1 MQNYY
6 KEENMKETIYIGI
19 DIAKYKH
26 DFCIISS
33 TGEVIVQN
41 NSFENNKKGFQLFF
55 SYLKPYNKA
64 DVQILFESTAHYS
77 MNLELEL
84 IDQGYSF
91 MKMNGLIIKQFF
103 KAQTLRKTKTDK
115 ADAFALTHYLMA
127 NTYKPNSN
135 RLYHIYSLKSL
146 CRTRDRLVKERSK
159 FKVYITNELDKSF
172 PEIKKFFD
180 NKISITLL
188 YILEKYKNKNKIAL
202 MKDYDSIRKV
212 SAANFSFTRF
222 LLLKQ
227 LAKESIGHPTETSDF
242 LIESYVKS
250 INCLS
255 EQIDSI
261 EKQIIEAVR
270 KLDTHILS
278 IPGIAEI
285 SAGSI
290 IAEFGDI
297 KNFESPEKML
307 AFAGLEPSIR
317 QSGTLSTEG
326 HMVKHGSG
334 YLRNAI
340 MRVVNSLVMHDQV
353 FNEYYNK
360 KRDEGKHHLVA
371 QSHVAK
377 KLIRIIYTLEIKD
390 IDYDINFVK

>member
-1 MQNYY
+1 
-6 KEENMKETIYIGI
+6 MKETIYIGI

-55 SYLKPYNKA
+55 SYLKPYNKT

-115 ADAFALTHYLMA
+115 ADAFALTQYLMA

-146 CRTRDRLVKERSK
+146 CRTRDRLVRERSK

-222 LLLKQ
+222 LQLKQ
-227 LAKESIGHPTETSDF
+227 LAKESIGHPNETSDF

-255 EQIDSI
+255 EQISSI
-261 EKQIIEAVR
+261 EKQIIESVR
-270 KLDTHILS
+270 NLDTHILT

-334 YLRNAI
+334 YLRNTI

-353 FNEYYNK
+353 FYDYYNK

-377 KLIRIIYTLEIKD
+377 KLIRVIYTLETKG

>member
-1 MQNYY
+1 
-6 KEENMKETIYIGI
+6 MKETIYIGI

-115 ADAFALTHYLMA
+115 ADAFALTQYLMA

-146 CRTRDRLVKERSK
+146 CRTRDRLVRERSK
-159 FKVYITNELDKSF
+159 FKIYITNELDKSF

-222 LLLKQ
+222 LQLKQ

-242 LIESYVKS
+242 LIQSYVKS

-261 EKQIIEAVR
+261 EKQIIESVR

-334 YLRNAI
+334 YLRNTI

-353 FNEYYNK
+353 FYDYYNK

-377 KLIRIIYTLEIKD
+377 KLIRIIYILETKG

>member
-1 MQNYY
+1 
-6 KEENMKETIYIGI
+6 MKETIYIGI

-377 KLIRIIYTLEIKD
+377 KLIRIIYTLEIKG

>member
-1 MQNYY
+1 
-6 KEENMKETIYIGI
+6 MKETIYIGI

-115 ADAFALTHYLMA
+115 ADAFALTQYLMA

-146 CRTRDRLVKERSK
+146 CRTRDRLVRERSK
-159 FKVYITNELDKSF
+159 FKIYITNELDKSF

-222 LLLKQ
+222 LQLKQ

-242 LIESYVKS
+242 LIQSYVKS

-261 EKQIIEAVR
+261 EKQIIESVR

-377 KLIRIIYTLEIKD
+377 KLIRIIYTLEIKG

>member
-1 MQNYY
+1 
-6 KEENMKETIYIGI
+6 MKETIYIGI

-64 DVQILFESTAHYS
+64 DVQILFESIAHYS

-115 ADAFALTHYLMA
+115 ADAFALTQYLMA

-146 CRTRDRLVKERSK
+146 CRTRDRLVRERSK
-159 FKVYITNELDKSF
+159 FKIYITNELDKSF

-212 SAANFSFTRF
+212 SAANFSFPRF

-242 LIESYVKS
+242 LIQSYIKS
-250 INCLS
+250 IYCLN

-261 EKQIIEAVR
+261 EKQIIESVR

-334 YLRNAI
+334 YLRNTI

-353 FNEYYNK
+353 FNDYYNK

-377 KLIRIIYTLEIKD
+377 KLIRIIYTLETKD

>member
-1 MQNYY
+1 
-6 KEENMKETIYIGI
+6 MKETIYIGI

-115 ADAFALTHYLMA
+115 ADAFALTQYLMA

-146 CRTRDRLVKERSK
+146 CRTRDRLVRERSK
-159 FKVYITNELDKSF
+159 FKIYITNELDKSF

-222 LLLKQ
+222 LQLKQ

-242 LIESYVKS
+242 LIQSYVKS

-334 YLRNAI
+334 YLRNTI

-353 FNEYYNK
+353 FYDYYNK

-377 KLIRIIYTLEIKD
+377 KLIRIIYTLEIKG

>member
-1 MQNYY
+1 
-6 KEENMKETIYIGI
+6 MKETIYIGI

-115 ADAFALTHYLMA
+115 ADAFALTQYLMA

-159 FKVYITNELDKSF
+159 FKVYITNELDKTF
-172 PEIKKFFD
+172 PEMKKFFD

-202 MKDYDSIRKV
+202 MKDYDSIKKV

-222 LLLKQ
+222 LQLKQ

-242 LIESYVKS
+242 LIQSYVKS
-250 INCLS
+250 INCLN

-261 EKQIIEAVR
+261 EKQIIESVR

-334 YLRNAI
+334 YLRNTI

-353 FNEYYNK
+353 FYDYYNK

-377 KLIRIIYTLEIKD
+377 KLIRIIYTLEIKG

>member
-1 MQNYY
+1 
-6 KEENMKETIYIGI
+6 MKETIYIGI

-307 AFAGLEPSIR
+307 AFAGLEPSIK

-334 YLRNAI
+334 YLRNTI

-353 FNEYYNK
+353 FNDYYNK

>member
-1 MQNYY
+1 
-6 KEENMKETIYIGI
+6 MKETIYIGI

-115 ADAFALTHYLMA
+115 ADAFALTQYLMA

-146 CRTRDRLVKERSK
+146 CRTRDRLVRERSK
-159 FKVYITNELDKSF
+159 FKIYITNELDKSF

-212 SAANFSFTRF
+212 SAANFSFPRF

-242 LIESYVKS
+242 LIQSYIKS
-250 INCLS
+250 IYCLN

-261 EKQIIEAVR
+261 EKQIIESVR

-334 YLRNAI
+334 YLRNTI

-353 FNEYYNK
+353 FYDYYNK

-377 KLIRIIYTLEIKD
+377 KLIRIIYTLETKD

>member
-1 MQNYY
+1 
-6 KEENMKETIYIGI
+6 MKETIYIGI

-55 SYLKPYNKA
+55 SYLKPYNKT

-115 ADAFALTHYLMA
+115 ADAFALTQYLMA

-146 CRTRDRLVKERSK
+146 CRTRDRLVRERSK
-159 FKVYITNELDKSF
+159 FKIYITNELDKSF

-222 LLLKQ
+222 LQLKQ
-227 LAKESIGHPTETSDF
+227 LAKESIGHPNETSDF

-255 EQIDSI
+255 EQISSI
-261 EKQIIEAVR
+261 EKQIIESVR

-334 YLRNAI
+334 YLRNTI

-353 FNEYYNK
+353 FYDYYNK

-377 KLIRIIYTLEIKD
+377 KLIRIIYTLEIKG

>member
-1 MQNYY
+1 MI
-6 KEENMKETIYIGI
+6 K
-19 DIAKYKH
+19 
-26 DFCIISS
+26 
-33 TGEVIVQN
+33 
-41 NSFENNKKGFQLFF
+41 
-55 SYLKPYNKA
+55 
-64 DVQILFESTAHYS
+64 
-77 MNLELEL
+77 
-84 IDQGYSF
+84 
-91 MKMNGLIIKQFF
+91 GLIIKQFF

-261 EKQIIEAVR
+261 EKQIIESVR

>member
-1 MQNYY
+1 
-6 KEENMKETIYIGI
+6 MKETIYIGI

-146 CRTRDRLVKERSK
+146 CRTRDRLVRERSK
-159 FKVYITNELDKSF
+159 FKIYITNELDKSF

-222 LLLKQ
+222 LQLKQ

-242 LIESYVKS
+242 LIQSYVKS

-261 EKQIIEAVR
+261 EKQIIESVR

-334 YLRNAI
+334 YLRNTI

-353 FNEYYNK
+353 FYDYYNK

-377 KLIRIIYTLEIKD
+377 KLIRIIYTLEIKG

>member
-1 MQNYY
+1 
-6 KEENMKETIYIGI
+6 MKETIYIGI

-227 LAKESIGHPTETSDF
+227 LAKDSIGHPTETSDF

-261 EKQIIEAVR
+261 EKQIIESVR

>member
-1 MQNYY
+1 
-6 KEENMKETIYIGI
+6 MKETIYIGI

-334 YLRNAI
+334 YLRNTI

-353 FNEYYNK
+353 FYDYYNK

-377 KLIRIIYTLEIKD
+377 KLIRIIYTLETKD

>member
-1 MQNYY
+1 
-6 KEENMKETIYIGI
+6 MKETIYIGI

-55 SYLKPYNKA
+55 SYLKPYNKT

-115 ADAFALTHYLMA
+115 ADAFALTQYLMA

-222 LLLKQ
+222 LQLKQ

-242 LIESYVKS
+242 LIQSYVKS

-261 EKQIIEAVR
+261 EKQIIESVR

-334 YLRNAI
+334 YLRNTI

-353 FNEYYNK
+353 FYDYYNK

-377 KLIRIIYTLEIKD
+377 KLIRIIYTLETKG

>member
-1 MQNYY
+1 
-6 KEENMKETIYIGI
+6 MKETIYIGI

-55 SYLKPYNKA
+55 SYLKPYDKA

-115 ADAFALTHYLMA
+115 ADAFALTQYLMA

-146 CRTRDRLVKERSK
+146 CRTRDRLVRERSK
-159 FKVYITNELDKSF
+159 FKIYITNELDKSF

-212 SAANFSFTRF
+212 SAANFSFPRF

-242 LIESYVKS
+242 LIQSYIKS
-250 INCLS
+250 IYCLN
-255 EQIDSI
+255 EQIDNI
-261 EKQIIEAVR
+261 EKQIIESVR
-270 KLDTHILS
+270 KLDTHLLS

-285 SAGSI
+285 SASSI

-334 YLRNAI
+334 YLRNTI
-340 MRVVNSLVMHDQV
+340 IRVVNSLVMHDQV
-353 FNEYYNK
+353 FNDYYNK

-377 KLIRIIYTLEIKD
+377 KLIRIIYTLETKG

>member
-1 MQNYY
+1 
-6 KEENMKETIYIGI
+6 MKETIYIGI

-307 AFAGLEPSIR
+307 AFAGLEPSIK

-377 KLIRIIYTLEIKD
+377 KLIRIIYTLETKG

>member
-1 MQNYY
+1 
-6 KEENMKETIYIGI
+6 MKETIYIGI

-334 YLRNAI
+334 YLRNTI
-340 MRVVNSLVMHDQV
+340 MRVVNSIVMHDQV
-353 FNEYYNK
+353 FNDYYNK

-377 KLIRIIYTLEIKD
+377 KLIRIIYTLETKG

>member
-1 MQNYY
+1 
-6 KEENMKETIYIGI
+6 MKETIYIGI

-146 CRTRDRLVKERSK
+146 CRTRDRLVRERSK
-159 FKVYITNELDKSF
+159 FKIYITNELDKSF

-212 SAANFSFTRF
+212 SAANFSFPRF
-222 LLLKQ
+222 LQLKQ

-242 LIESYVKS
+242 LIQSYVKS

-334 YLRNAI
+334 YLRNTI

-353 FNEYYNK
+353 FYDYYNK

-377 KLIRIIYTLEIKD
+377 KLIRIIYTLETKG

>member
-1 MQNYY
+1 
-6 KEENMKETIYIGI
+6 MKETIYIGI

-115 ADAFALTHYLMA
+115 ADAFALTQYLMA

-146 CRTRDRLVKERSK
+146 CRTRDRLVRERSK
-159 FKVYITNELDKSF
+159 FKIYITNELDKSF

-222 LLLKQ
+222 LQLKQ

-242 LIESYVKS
+242 LIQSYVKS

-261 EKQIIEAVR
+261 EKQIIESVR

-353 FNEYYNK
+353 FNDYYNK

-377 KLIRIIYTLEIKD
+377 KLIRIIYTLEIKG

>member
-1 MQNYY
+1 
-6 KEENMKETIYIGI
+6 MKETIYIGI

-55 SYLKPYNKA
+55 SHLKPYNKA

-84 IDQGYSF
+84 INQGYSF

-115 ADAFALTHYLMA
+115 ADAFALTQYLMA

-146 CRTRDRLVKERSK
+146 CRTRDRLVRERSK
-159 FKVYITNELDKSF
+159 FKIYITNELDKSF

-222 LLLKQ
+222 LQLKQ

-242 LIESYVKS
+242 LIQSYVKS

-261 EKQIIEAVR
+261 EKQIIESVR

-353 FNEYYNK
+353 FYDYYNK

-377 KLIRIIYTLEIKD
+377 KLIRVIYTLETKG
-390 IDYDINFVK
+390 IDYNINFVK

>member
-1 MQNYY
+1 
-6 KEENMKETIYIGI
+6 MKETIYIGI

-33 TGEVIVQN
+33 IGKVIVQN

-115 ADAFALTHYLMA
+115 ADAFALTQYLMA

-146 CRTRDRLVKERSK
+146 CRTRDRLVRERSK
-159 FKVYITNELDKSF
+159 FKIYITNELDKSF

-222 LLLKQ
+222 LQLKQ

-242 LIESYVKS
+242 LIQSYVKS

-261 EKQIIEAVR
+261 EKQIIESVR

-334 YLRNAI
+334 YLRNTI

-353 FNEYYNK
+353 FYDYYNK

-377 KLIRIIYTLEIKD
+377 KLIRIIYTLETKG
-390 IDYDINFVK
+390 IDYDINFIK

>member
-1 MQNYY
+1 
-6 KEENMKETIYIGI
+6 MKETIYIGI

-55 SYLKPYNKA
+55 SYLKPYDKA

-146 CRTRDRLVKERSK
+146 CRTRDRLVRERSK

-212 SAANFSFTRF
+212 SAANFSFPRF

-242 LIESYVKS
+242 LIQSYIKS

-334 YLRNAI
+334 YLRNTI
-340 MRVVNSLVMHDQV
+340 IRVVNSLVMHDQV
-353 FNEYYNK
+353 FNDYYNK

-377 KLIRIIYTLEIKD
+377 KLIRIIYTLETKD

>member
-1 MQNYY
+1 
-6 KEENMKETIYIGI
+6 MKETIYIGI

-41 NSFENNKKGFQLFF
+41 NSFESNKKGFQLFF
-55 SYLKPYNKA
+55 NYLKPYNKA

-334 YLRNAI
+334 YLRNTI

-353 FNEYYNK
+353 FYDYYNK

-377 KLIRIIYTLEIKD
+377 KLIRIIYTLETKG

>member
-1 MQNYY
+1 
-6 KEENMKETIYIGI
+6 MKETIYIGI

-55 SYLKPYNKA
+55 SYLKPHNKA

-146 CRTRDRLVKERSK
+146 CRTRDRLVRERSK
-159 FKVYITNELDKSF
+159 FKIYITNELDKSF

-222 LLLKQ
+222 LQLKQ

-261 EKQIIEAVR
+261 EKQIIESVR

-353 FNEYYNK
+353 FYDYYNK

-377 KLIRIIYTLEIKD
+377 KLIRIIYTLEIKG

>member
-1 MQNYY
+1 
-6 KEENMKETIYIGI
+6 MKETIYIGI

-115 ADAFALTHYLMA
+115 ADAFALTQYLMA

-334 YLRNAI
+334 YLRNTI

-353 FNEYYNK
+353 FNDYYNK

-377 KLIRIIYTLEIKD
+377 KLIRIIYTLETKG

>member
-1 MQNYY
+1 
-6 KEENMKETIYIGI
+6 MKETIYIGI

-41 NSFENNKKGFQLFF
+41 NSFESNKKGFQLFF
-55 SYLKPYNKA
+55 NYLKPYNKA

-334 YLRNAI
+334 YLRNTI

-353 FNEYYNK
+353 FNDYYNK

-377 KLIRIIYTLEIKD
+377 KLIRIIYTLETKD

>member
-1 MQNYY
+1 
-6 KEENMKETIYIGI
+6 MKETIYIGI

-55 SYLKPYNKA
+55 NYLKPYNKA

-334 YLRNAI
+334 YLRNTI

-353 FNEYYNK
+353 FNDYYNK

-377 KLIRIIYTLEIKD
+377 KLIRIIYTLETKG

>member
-1 MQNYY
+1 
-6 KEENMKETIYIGI
+6 MKETIYIGI

-255 EQIDSI
+255 EQINSI

>member
-1 MQNYY
+1 
-6 KEENMKETIYIGI
+6 MKETIYIGI

-146 CRTRDRLVKERSK
+146 CRTRDRLVRERSK
-159 FKVYITNELDKSF
+159 FKIYITNELDKSF

-188 YILEKYKNKNKIAL
+188 YILEKYKNKNKISL

-212 SAANFSFTRF
+212 SAANFSFPRF

-242 LIESYVKS
+242 LIQSYIKS
-250 INCLS
+250 IYCLN

-261 EKQIIEAVR
+261 EKQIIESVR

-334 YLRNAI
+334 YLRNTI

-353 FNEYYNK
+353 FYDYYNK

-377 KLIRIIYTLEIKD
+377 KLIRIIYTLETKD

>member
-1 MQNYY
+1 
-6 KEENMKETIYIGI
+6 MKETIYIGI

-146 CRTRDRLVKERSK
+146 CRTRDRLVRERSK
-159 FKVYITNELDKSF
+159 FKIYITNELDKSF

-188 YILEKYKNKNKIAL
+188 YILEKYKNKNRIAL

-227 LAKESIGHPTETSDF
+227 LAKDSIGHPTETSDF

-261 EKQIIEAVR
+261 EKQIIESVR

-334 YLRNAI
+334 YLRNTI

-353 FNEYYNK
+353 FNDYYNK

-377 KLIRIIYTLEIKD
+377 KLIRIIYTLEIKG

>member
-1 MQNYY
+1 
-6 KEENMKETIYIGI
+6 MKETIYIGI

-91 MKMNGLIIKQFF
+91 MKVNGLIIKQFF

>member
-1 MQNYY
+1 
-6 KEENMKETIYIGI
+6 MKETIYIGI

-115 ADAFALTHYLMA
+115 ADAFALTQYLMA

-146 CRTRDRLVKERSK
+146 CRTRDRLVRERSK
-159 FKVYITNELDKSF
+159 FKIYITNELDKSF

-212 SAANFSFTRF
+212 SAANFSFPRF

-242 LIESYVKS
+242 LIQSYVKS
-250 INCLS
+250 IYCLN

-261 EKQIIEAVR
+261 EKQIIESVR

-334 YLRNAI
+334 YLRNTI

-353 FNEYYNK
+353 FNDYYNK

-377 KLIRIIYTLEIKD
+377 KLIRIIYTLETKG

>member
-1 MQNYY
+1 
-6 KEENMKETIYIGI
+6 MKEIIYIGI

-55 SYLKPYNKA
+55 SYLKPYDKA

-146 CRTRDRLVKERSK
+146 CRTRDRLVRERSK
-159 FKVYITNELDKSF
+159 FKIYITNELDKSF

-227 LAKESIGHPTETSDF
+227 LAKDSIGHPTETSDF
-242 LIESYVKS
+242 LIQSYIKS
-250 INCLS
+250 IYCLN

-261 EKQIIEAVR
+261 EKQIIESVR

-334 YLRNAI
+334 YLRNTI

-353 FNEYYNK
+353 FYDYYNK

-377 KLIRIIYTLEIKD
+377 KLIRIIYTLETKG

>member
-1 MQNYY
+1 
-6 KEENMKETIYIGI
+6 MKETIYIGI

-146 CRTRDRLVKERSK
+146 CRTRDRLVRERSK
-159 FKVYITNELDKSF
+159 FKIYITNELDKSF

-227 LAKESIGHPTETSDF
+227 LAKDSIGHPTETSDF

-261 EKQIIEAVR
+261 EKQIIESVR

-334 YLRNAI
+334 YLRNTI

-353 FNEYYNK
+353 FNDYYNK

-377 KLIRIIYTLEIKD
+377 KLIRIIYTLETKG

>member
-1 MQNYY
+1 
-6 KEENMKETIYIGI
+6 MKETIYIGI

-146 CRTRDRLVKERSK
+146 CRTRDRLVRERSK
-159 FKVYITNELDKSF
+159 FKIYITNELDKSF

-222 LLLKQ
+222 LQLKQ

-242 LIESYVKS
+242 LIQSYVKS
-250 INCLS
+250 INCLN

-261 EKQIIEAVR
+261 EKQIIESVR
-270 KLDTHILS
+270 KLDTHLLS

-334 YLRNAI
+334 YLRNTI

-353 FNEYYNK
+353 FYDYYNK

-377 KLIRIIYTLEIKD
+377 KLIRIIYTLETKG

>member
-1 MQNYY
+1 
-6 KEENMKETIYIGI
+6 MKETIYIGI

-55 SYLKPYNKA
+55 SYLKSYDKA

-115 ADAFALTHYLMA
+115 ADAFALTQYLMA

-146 CRTRDRLVKERSK
+146 CRTRDRLVRERSK
-159 FKVYITNELDKSF
+159 FKIYITNELDKSF

>member
-1 MQNYY
+1 
-6 KEENMKETIYIGI
+6 MKETIYIGI

-334 YLRNAI
+334 YLRNTI

-353 FNEYYNK
+353 FNDYYNK

-377 KLIRIIYTLEIKD
+377 KLIRIIYTLETKG

>member
-1 MQNYY
+1 
-6 KEENMKETIYIGI
+6 MKETIYIGI

-115 ADAFALTHYLMA
+115 ADAFALTQYLMA

-146 CRTRDRLVKERSK
+146 CRTRDRLVRERSK
-159 FKVYITNELDKSF
+159 FKIYITNELDKSF

-212 SAANFSFTRF
+212 SAANFSFPRF

-242 LIESYVKS
+242 LIQSYVKS
-250 INCLS
+250 IYCLN

-261 EKQIIEAVR
+261 EKQIIESVR

-334 YLRNAI
+334 YLRNTI
-340 MRVVNSLVMHDQV
+340 MRVVNSLVIHDQV
-353 FNEYYNK
+353 FNDYYNK
-360 KRDEGKHHLVA
+360 TRDEGKHHLVA

-377 KLIRIIYTLEIKD
+377 KLIRIIYTLETKG

>member
-1 MQNYY
+1 VQNYY

-55 SYLKPYNKA
+55 SYLKPYNKT

-172 PEIKKFFD
+172 PEIL
-180 NKISITLL
+180 KI
-188 YILEKYKNKNKIAL
+188 KYRKGKI
-202 MKDYDSIRKV
+202 
-212 SAANFSFTRF
+212 
-222 LLLKQ
+222 
-227 LAKESIGHPTETSDF
+227 
-242 LIESYVKS
+242 
-250 INCLS
+250 
-255 EQIDSI
+255 
-261 EKQIIEAVR
+261 
-270 KLDTHILS
+270 
-278 IPGIAEI
+278 
-285 SAGSI
+285 
-290 IAEFGDI
+290 
-297 KNFESPEKML
+297 
-307 AFAGLEPSIR
+307 
-317 QSGTLSTEG
+317 
-326 HMVKHGSG
+326 
-334 YLRNAI
+334 
-340 MRVVNSLVMHDQV
+340 
-353 FNEYYNK
+353 
-360 KRDEGKHHLVA
+360 
-371 QSHVAK
+371 
-377 KLIRIIYTLEIKD
+377 
-390 IDYDINFVK
+390 